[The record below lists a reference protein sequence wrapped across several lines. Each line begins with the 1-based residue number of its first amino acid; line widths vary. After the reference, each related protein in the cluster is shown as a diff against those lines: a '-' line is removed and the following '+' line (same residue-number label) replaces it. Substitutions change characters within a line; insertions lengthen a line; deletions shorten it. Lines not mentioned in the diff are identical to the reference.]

1 LLTIQSTKKFLKD
14 LKRASKRGKNIDDL
28 EHLIDLLQAE
38 TPLPPNNK
46 DHPLIGNWSKHR
58 ECHIDPD
65 WLLIYRIDGQS
76 LILERTGSH
85 ADLFE

>member
-1 LLTIQSTKKFLKD
+1 VLAIKTTKSFLTD
-14 LKRASKRGKNIDDL
+14 LKRISKRGKVIDHL
-28 EHLIDLLQAE
+28 ESIVDRLQAE
-38 TPLPPNNK
+38 QPLPPSKK
-46 DHPLIGNWSKHR
+46 DHPLAGYWSGHR

-65 WLLIYRIDGQS
+65 WLLIYRVDGQL

>member
-1 LLTIQSTKKFLKD
+1 MLAIKTTQTFLKD
-14 LKRASKRGKNIDDL
+14 LKRVSKRGKNIDAF
-28 EHLIDLLQAE
+28 ENIINSLQTE
-38 TPLPPNNK
+38 NPLPPNKK
-46 DHPLIGNWSKHR
+46 DHFLIGDWSGHR

-65 WLLIYRIDGQS
+65 WLLIYRIDGQH

>member
-1 LLTIQSTKKFLKD
+1 LLAIKTTKIFLKD
-14 LKRASKRGKNIDDL
+14 LQRVSKRGKNIDAL
-28 EHLIDLLQAE
+28 ENIINLLQAKI
-38 TPLPPNNK
+38 PLPPNKK
-46 DHPLIGNWSKHR
+46 DHHLIGNWSGHR

-65 WLLIYRIDGQS
+65 WLLIYRIDGQH